1 MFFEHVISVA
11 VNNVSFLSPTLSM
24 LLSCTFAYNLRDIAH
39 RQVKSLDIEKKIELI
54 CRSPTEE
61 VLTIEDLRNLL
72 ETEEHPIAYNGWEPS
87 GLVHLGTGVIC
98 AYKMKDFVEAG
109 IRFKAYLS
117 TWHAWLNNKL
127 GGNLELIRKAAD
139 LFRHSWIA
147 LGVPDDKVEFIYSD
161 ELYDELSYW
170 TKTITIAKNLT
181 IARTRRTLEIAGR
194 KETEAHYVSD
204 FLYTPMQV
212 ADIFHLEV
220 KICQLGMDQRKGN
233 VVARELGERLGFWK
247 PVCVHHHL
255 LQGLEKPVLWPIP
268 EGKEKEAVASAKMSK
283 SSPETCVFVY
293 DSPEEIER
301 KIARAFCPERTI
313 EFNPILDIC
322 KHIIFR
328 EIETLTVNRPAKYG
342 GNVEFQS
349 FQELETV
356 YSHGHLHP
364 QDLKNAVAE
373 ELAKILEP
381 VRIYFES
388 NREARESLEA
398 VKNAEVTR

>member
-1 MFFEHVISVA
+1 
-11 VNNVSFLSPTLSM
+11 
-24 LLSCTFAYNLRDIAH
+24 
-39 RQVKSLDIEKKIELI
+39 LDTETKIELI
-54 CRSPTEE
+54 CRTPTEE
-61 VLTIEDLRNLL
+61 VLTIQDLRQLL

-109 IRFKAYLS
+109 IHFKAYLS

-127 GGNLELIRKAAD
+127 GGNLQLIKKAAD

-147 LGVPDDKVEFIYSD
+147 LGVPEDKVEFIYSD
-161 ELYDELSYW
+161 KLYNNLSYW

-212 ADIFHLEV
+212 ADIFHMKV

-255 LQGLEKPVLWPIP
+255 LQGLEKPALWPIP

-283 SSPETCVFVY
+283 SSPETCVFIY
-293 DSPEEIER
+293 DSPEEIKQ
-301 KIARAFCPERTI
+301 KITRAFCPEKTI

-328 EIETLTVNRPAKYG
+328 EREKLMVNRPAKFG
-342 GNVEFQS
+342 GNIEFQS
-349 FQELETV
+349 FKELEKT
-356 YSHGHLHP
+356 YRHGDLHP

-373 ELAKILEP
+373 ELAITLEP
-381 VRIYFES
+381 VRRYFQS
-388 NREARESLEA
+388 NREAKERLNT